1 MRIIELGNKYR
12 IYQVHELVRFV
23 DTVADLSLLDRNH
36 LLTVRLFIH
45 LFVTNWFLFILLT
58 HNVFTVALNLKN
70 SN

>member
-36 LLTVRLFIH
+36 LLTVRLLIH
-45 LFVTNWFLFILLT
+45 LFVTN
-58 HNVFTVALNLKN
+58 
-70 SN
+70 